1 MRGVFGRMRLVGVA
15 LLAATFI
22 AGALA
27 GAAVDRVL
35 SADPPQGVERSDER
49 GRDRGRRGGDGDG
62 DGDHRRSYVIE
73 RIEMSD
79 AQREAIDGILE
90 ERSARMRATWREVEP
105 RLDAITDS
113 ARVEI
118 MQVLTPEQRAEYER
132 KLKERRRS
140 GEDRRR

>member
-1 MRGVFGRMRLVGVA
+1 MGVFGRMRLLGVG

-35 SADPPQGVERSDER
+35 SADEPERMER
-49 GRDRGRRGGDGDG
+49 GRDRDRSG
-62 DGDHRRSYVIE
+62 HRRSYVID
-73 RIEMSD
+73 RIEMSE
-79 AQREAIDGILE
+79 AQRSAIDEILQ
-90 ERSARMRATWREVEP
+90 ERSARMRATWQEVEP

-118 MQVLTPEQRAEYER
+118 MQVLTPDQREEYER
-132 KLKERRRS
+132 KLRERRRPDD
-140 GEDRRR
+140 GPRR